1 MTVSSIKSKDSF
13 DGNGSTVEFQIDFMF
28 LRGED
33 VEVVLKDGAGTERL
47 QVAGT
52 DYQLTGAGELAGGT
66 CRMTVPPA
74 VGQSLHVRRA
84 PAIVQETDYP
94 ENDAFPA
101 ASHEAALDYLTMICQ
116 ALSER
121 LDRTIS
127 FRVSSAVSGVSL
139 PEPDPDRVLA
149 WNGTGDDLENR
160 DILAA
165 GSILVP
171 VPVTQGGTG
180 ADNVTEALFNFGFG
194 AAGAA
199 IAGCES
205 GDEAVEVIDADIL
218 RADTPDLLRAVFGDE
233 PQTHTGADLSA
244 LMVSR
249 NHVVWTLT
257 ADSRFSDV
265 VLPFDGAYVF
275 HIYPAGHALV
285 LAASYRSDGNLPNPA
300 SGAGEIRI
308 VVERFGGR
316 KTIVSLQNMEA

>member
-1 MTVSSIKSKDSF
+1 MTVSSIKSTDSF
-13 DGNGSTVEFQIDFMF
+13 DGNGSTTEFQIDFMF
-28 LRGED
+28 LRDED
-33 VEVVLKDGAGTERL
+33 VEVVLKDEAGTERL

-52 DYQLTGAGELAGGT
+52 DYHLTGAGAVAGGT
-66 CRMTVPPA
+66 CRMIVPPA
-74 VGQSLHVRRA
+74 SGQSLHVRRV

-139 PEPDPDRVLA
+139 PEPDADRVLA
-149 WNGTGDDLENR
+149 WNGIGDNLENR

-171 VPVTQGGTG
+171 VSVTQGGTG
-180 ADNVTEALFNFGFG
+180 ADNVTEALFNLGFG
-194 AAGAA
+194 ATGAA

-205 GDEAVEVIDADIL
+205 GDEAVGVIDADIL
-218 RADTPDLLRAVFGDE
+218 RADTSGLLRAAFGDE
-233 PQTHTGADLSA
+233 AQAHTGTDLSE
-244 LMVSR
+244 LVVSR
-249 NHVVWTLT
+249 NHVAWALT
-257 ADSRFSDV
+257 EDGWFSDV
-265 VLPFDGAYVF
+265 PLPYDGAYVF
-275 HIYPAGHALV
+275 HVYPAAHSLT
-285 LAASYRSDGNLPNPA
+285 LAAVYKTDGNLPSPD

-308 VVERFGGR
+308 VVEQYGGR